1 MTKRGLLW
9 RERGRLDR
17 EGLQHKMLVEAWQRV
32 KTGKRDAQVDRWVM
46 LGARPLG
53 AAGSRRRRHLQ
64 PPTKAG
70 TESPSEED
78 ERTRHRGQG
87 RGPLRPGS
95 SRSRLSSQPRQRM
108 RRATSPPRPGSP
120 RRTVST
126 TVHSPA
132 GERAPPA
139 SAEAEGRREPTVR
152 SRKPG
157 GFLSVVPVQGAY
169 VTLPLRRALS
179 PQVGDGQWR
188 QRRPCGKPAC
198 LDLSGWLQMGPQ
210 QGWCNCDRKAGIL
223 GLQDV
228 TSYMETNV
236 CISS

>member
-17 EGLQHKMLVEAWQRV
+17 EGLQHKMPVEAWQRV

-64 PPTKAG
+64 PPTKKAG

-95 SRSRLSSQPRQRM
+95 SRSRLSSQPRPRM

-126 TVHSPA
+126 TVHSPVGGRA
-132 GERAPPA
+132 GSP
-139 SAEAEGRREPTVR
+139 S
-152 SRKPG
+152 
-157 GFLSVVPVQGAY
+157 Q
-169 VTLPLRRALS
+169 RRA
-179 PQVGDGQWR
+179 GRTAGAH
-188 QRRPCGKPAC
+188 RP
-198 LDLSGWLQMGPQ
+198 L
-210 QGWCNCDRKAGIL
+210 
-223 GLQDV
+223 
-228 TSYMETNV
+228 
-236 CISS
+236 